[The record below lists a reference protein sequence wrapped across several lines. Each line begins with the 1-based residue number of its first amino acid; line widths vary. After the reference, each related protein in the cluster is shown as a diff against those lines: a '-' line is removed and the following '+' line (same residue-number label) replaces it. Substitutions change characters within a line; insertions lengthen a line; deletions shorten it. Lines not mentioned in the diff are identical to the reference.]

1 MWENLYLHPFSAQ
14 VLQIVFLTDMTVLH
28 LITMI
33 YLKFNKTHISAISL
47 HKYHKSCSQLFW
59 PH

>member
-28 LITMI
+28 LITMN
-33 YLKFNKTHISAISL
+33 YLKFNKTHIS
-47 HKYHKSCSQLFW
+47 
-59 PH
+59 

>member
-28 LITMI
+28 LITMN
-33 YLKFNKTHISAISL
+33 YLKFNNTHISAIWL